1 MSDSTIDKYK
11 ERYKE
16 IWREKLDEV
25 VKKNDGQDI
34 EMEKFLK
41 ELSDNTPHEEQFR
54 EEEDE

>member
-1 MSDSTIDKYK
+1 MA
-11 ERYKE
+11 RE
-16 IWREKLDEV
+16 IRRSG
-25 VKKNDGQDI
+25 KKNDGQDI